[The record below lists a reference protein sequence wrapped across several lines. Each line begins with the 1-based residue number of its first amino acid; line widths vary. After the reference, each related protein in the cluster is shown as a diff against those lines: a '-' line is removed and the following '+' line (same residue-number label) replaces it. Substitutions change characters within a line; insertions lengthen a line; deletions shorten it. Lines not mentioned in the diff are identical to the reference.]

1 MQSTIDPVQT
11 KRPNES
17 VAVRTLIFIW
27 AVKCLSHMAAEAAQI
42 VALVVHDALHVRIA
56 VALSNLPA

>member
-1 MQSTIDPVQT
+1 
-11 KRPNES
+11 
-17 VAVRTLIFIW
+17 
-27 AVKCLSHMAAEAAQI
+27 MAAEAAQI